1 MGGTQSAIYYMAEY
15 LSKFYN
21 VTVMTK
27 NERNITIND
36 NLSYKKII

>member
-1 MGGTQSAIYYMAEY
+1 MTDWSYDTFYSKPMGGTQSAIYYMAEY

-27 NERNITIND
+27 
-36 NLSYKKII
+36 K